1 MKEDMYTISAREGLT
16 TADAI
21 KIACKYACCDGQ
33 PEEDAATMKLFYGM
47 CEHVLRVHYRLMQY
61 INPKMQPEP
70 IALAGVSDVAQREV
84 NRLLK
89 GIAEKEKSRVSVKE
103 DKAELL
109 TMEQREAAVKA
120 IRKELEEAEEQDE

>member
-1 MKEDMYTISAREGLT
+1 MKEEVCGISVREGLT

-21 KIACKYACCDGQ
+21 KIACKYAYCYGV
-33 PEEDAATMKLFYGM
+33 PEEDPETMKLFYGM
-47 CEHVLRVHYRLMQY
+47 CDYVLRVHYRLMRY

-70 IALAGVSDVAQREV
+70 KCLIGESDMVQKEV

-89 GIAEKEKSRVSVKE
+89 GIAEKEKCCISVKE

-109 TMEQREAAVKA
+109 TMKQWEAAVRA
-120 IRKELEEAEEQDE
+120 IRKELGEEEQDE

>member
-21 KIACKYACCDGQ
+21 KIARKYAYHYGT
-33 PEEDAATMKLFYGM
+33 PEEDVETMKLFYAM
-47 CEHVLRVHYRLMQY
+47 CEHVLRVHYRLMRY
-61 INPKMQPEP
+61 IDPKMKPEP
-70 IALAGVSDVAQREV
+70 KALAGVSDIAQREV

-89 GIAEKEKSRVSVKE
+89 GIAEKEKRRVSVKE

-109 TMEQREAAVKA
+109 TMEQWEAVVKA
-120 IRKELEEAEEQDE
+120 IRKELGEEEQDE

>member
-1 MKEDMYTISAREGLT
+1 MNEEVCGISVREGLT

-21 KIACKYACCDGQ
+21 KIACKYAYCYGV
-33 PEEDAATMKLFYGM
+33 PEEDAETMKLFYGI
-47 CEHVLRVHYRLMQY
+47 CDYVLRVHYRLMRY

-70 IALAGVSDVAQREV
+70 KCLIGESDMVQREV

-89 GIAEKEKSRVSVKE
+89 DIAEKEKCRISVKE

-109 TMEQREAAVKA
+109 TMKQWEAAVRA
-120 IRKELEEAEEQDE
+120 IRKDLGEEEQDE

>member
-1 MKEDMYTISAREGLT
+1 MNEEVCGISMREGLT

-21 KIACKYACCDGQ
+21 KIACKYAYCYGV
-33 PEEDAATMKLFYGM
+33 PEEDAETMKLFYGI
-47 CEHVLRVHYRLMQY
+47 CDYVLRVHYRLMRY

-70 IALAGVSDVAQREV
+70 KCLIGESDMVQREV

-89 GIAEKEKSRVSVKE
+89 GIAEKEKCRISVKE

-109 TMEQREAAVKA
+109 TMKQWEAAVRA
-120 IRKELEEAEEQDE
+120 IRKDLGEEEQEE

>member
-1 MKEDMYTISAREGLT
+1 MNEEVCGISVREGLT

-21 KIACKYACCDGQ
+21 KIACKYAYCYGV
-33 PEEDAATMKLFYGM
+33 PEEDAETMKLFYGI
-47 CEHVLRVHYRLMQY
+47 CDYVLRVHYRLMRY

-70 IALAGVSDVAQREV
+70 KCLIGESDMVQREV

-89 GIAEKEKSRVSVKE
+89 GIAEKEKCLISVKE

-109 TMEQREAAVKA
+109 TMKQWEAAVRA
-120 IRKELEEAEEQDE
+120 IRKDLGEEEQEE

>member
-1 MKEDMYTISAREGLT
+1 MNEEVCGISVREGLT

-21 KIACKYACCDGQ
+21 KIACKYAYCYGV
-33 PEEDAATMKLFYGM
+33 PEEDAETMKLFYGI
-47 CEHVLRVHYRLMQY
+47 CDYVLRVHYRLMRY

-70 IALAGVSDVAQREV
+70 KCLIGESDMVQREV

-89 GIAEKEKSRVSVKE
+89 GIAEKEKYRISVKE

-109 TMEQREAAVKA
+109 TMKQWEAAVKA
-120 IRKELEEAEEQDE
+120 IRKDLGEEEQDE

>member
-1 MKEDMYTISAREGLT
+1 MNEEVCGISMREGLT

-21 KIACKYACCDGQ
+21 KIACKYAYCYGV
-33 PEEDAATMKLFYGM
+33 PEEDAETMKLFYGI
-47 CEHVLRVHYRLMQY
+47 CDYVLRVHYRLMRY

-70 IALAGVSDVAQREV
+70 KCLIGESDMVQREV

-89 GIAEKEKSRVSVKE
+89 GIAEKEKCRINVKE

-109 TMEQREAAVKA
+109 TMKQWEAAVRA
-120 IRKELEEAEEQDE
+120 IRKDLGEEEQDE

>member
-1 MKEDMYTISAREGLT
+1 MNEEVCGISVREGLT

-21 KIACKYACCDGQ
+21 KIACKYAYCYGV
-33 PEEDAATMKLFYGM
+33 PEEDAETMKLFYGI
-47 CEHVLRVHYRLMQY
+47 CDYVLRVHYWLMSY

-70 IALAGVSDVAQREV
+70 KCLIGESDMVQREV

-89 GIAEKEKSRVSVKE
+89 GIAEKGKCRISVKE

-109 TMEQREAAVKA
+109 TMKQWEAAVRA
-120 IRKELEEAEEQDE
+120 IRKDLGEEEQDE

>member
-21 KIACKYACCDGQ
+21 KIACKYAFCYGQ
-33 PEEDAATMKLFYGM
+33 PEEDAETMKLFYGM
-47 CEHVLRVHYRLMQY
+47 CEHVLRVHYRLMRY
-61 INPKMQPEP
+61 IDPKMQPEP
-70 IALAGVSDVAQREV
+70 KALAGVSDMAQREV

-89 GIAEKEKSRVSVKE
+89 GIAEKEKSRVNVKE

-109 TMEQREAAVKA
+109 TMEQWEAAVKA
-120 IRKELEEAEEQDE
+120 IRKELGEEEQDE